1 MLSQPMRSAAL
12 CPRQFNTPSFGQID
26 QLFDCP
32 VGEPGLDRVRDC
44 LLPHGDPLKIIRISR
59 TTPELMA
66 PTAGSES
73 ALLRTPDLPL
83 GRTNRRYLPET
94 LMAGRQAINIF
105 CRLCA

>member
-1 MLSQPMRSAAL
+1 MLRQPMRSAAL

-59 TTPELMA
+59 TT
-66 PTAGSES
+66 
-73 ALLRTPDLPL
+73 R
-83 GRTNRRYLPET
+83 N
-94 LMAGRQAINIF
+94 
-105 CRLCA
+105 